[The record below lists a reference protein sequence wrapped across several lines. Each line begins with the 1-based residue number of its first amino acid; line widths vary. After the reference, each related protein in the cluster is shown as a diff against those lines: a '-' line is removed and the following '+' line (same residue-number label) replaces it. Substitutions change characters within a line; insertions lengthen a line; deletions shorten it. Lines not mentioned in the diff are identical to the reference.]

1 MNDKNINNFDKIRKK
16 KNFSQVMLANT
27 LNLKQGTISMWEQG
41 KSYPSIPTIHKIAK
55 ILGESPTTIFECFEV
70 TNDK

>member
-1 MNDKNINNFDKIRKK
+1 MHLKYLRKK
-16 KNFSQVMLANT
+16 QNLTQKNLSEI
-27 LNLKQGTISMWEQG
+27 LKIKQASVSRWEQG

-70 TNDK
+70 ANDK